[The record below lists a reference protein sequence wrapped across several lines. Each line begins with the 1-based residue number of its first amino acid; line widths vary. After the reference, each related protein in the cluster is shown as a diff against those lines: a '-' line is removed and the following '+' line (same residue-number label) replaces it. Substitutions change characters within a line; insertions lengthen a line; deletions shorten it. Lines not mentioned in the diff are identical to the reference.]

1 MSKIIGNTTA
11 TPNPRPDWNQT
22 DETKADYIKNKPDLA
37 GFSNALTGTASGTG
51 AVRLNDISPL
61 EHNIEVN
68 AKSKNLIP
76 SPFGDIDVEDGKR
89 YTLSIA
95 LKENVVL
102 SSDAQYSIWF
112 QDAESGNWWNVDF
125 IFGGVVRMNA
135 FSFTPGNEGS
145 GYYLWT
151 NGSVTEDMFEYIQL
165 EEGPVATE
173 YEPYAPKI
181 EDINFKSYGKNLY
194 NFTKSTSLNYD
205 LPDYLPGLELTISTD
220 RTTNDGTIWFIK
232 SNDEFNSYTEIGYLG
247 TTSTSQ
253 PITYTVEEGYKY
265 RIMFSEEALAVTNKT
280 QVELSATATEYEEY
294 KEPIDGVN
302 VIYPTTTLISG
313 FAGVQ
318 IEATYNKDINRVM
331 GNVDAAL
338 DAIIAMQNQLIGGET
353 V

>member
-1 MSKIIGNTTA
+1 MSKIIGNIIA

-37 GFSNALTGTASGTG
+37 GFSNALTETASGIG
-51 AVRLNDISPL
+51 AVRMNDISPL
-61 EHNIEVN
+61 TDAIKIN
-68 AKSKNLIP
+68 AKSKNLLA
-76 SPFGDIDVEDGKR
+76 SPFGELKVENGKT

-95 LKENVVL
+95 LKEDI
-102 SSDAQYSIWF
+102 SYGTTYSLAWY
-112 QDAESGNWWNVDF
+112 DVNGNWMNHELVDSSGLNVSSYTFTAGANGNYGYYILNVDF
-125 IFGGVVRMNA
+125 
-135 FSFTPGNEGS
+135 
-145 GYYLWT
+145 
-151 NGSVTEDMFEYIQL
+151 TEDMFEYVQL
-165 EEGPVATE
+165 EEGSEATE
-173 YEPYAPKI
+173 YVPNTENI
-181 EDINFKSYGKNLY
+181 EDAGIKSYGKNLY

-232 SNDEFNSYTEIGYLG
+232 SNDEFNSYTDVGYLG
-247 TTSTSQ
+247 TATVTEAV
-253 PITYTVEEGYKY
+253 TYTVEEGYKY
-265 RIMFSEEALAVTNKT
+265 RIMFSEEALAVTNKI

-294 KEPIDGVN
+294 KEPIDGIN
-302 VIYPTTTLISG
+302 VIYPTTTLVSG

-338 DAIIAMQNQLIGGET
+338 DAIITMQNQLIGGET